1 MVLKVADFFCGA
13 GGFSEGFRQMGFE
26 IVYGTDIWPHAV
38 ETFRKNFPEA
48 EVPDPID
55 ILEIDI
61 DNIPDVD
68 VIIGGPPCTFFSSS
82 NNGGNGDA
90 KLGMRLVKGY
100 LRIIEKKN
108 PKWWIMENVPRLLL
122 KLPEKISLHDKENEG
137 EDKYFEIP
145 TKNILNAADYGVPQ
159 KRKRLFSGNYP
170 LPIPTHSE
178 KSAPNTKKWVWMK
191 NIIEGYP
198 YPLYNGNIS
207 KVNDPLYPQITLN
220 ITDFTEHRYNTF
232 LTRMEVEESRKLKTR
247 HRYYGKMNFPDN
259 MDRPARTVM
268 ASMSRTCREMMV
280 IEEKRGNMKGYR
292 IPTLRECASLQSFP
306 ITYQFWAKNVSP
318 RYRLVGNAVPPLL
331 SRAMAKAIL
340 LAEGLTPPNEPIIQ
354 TDVAEKPEV
363 LSVDS
368 TSRGGL
374 RTEYPIDRYYCDFID
389 HHACQSRTGCRIDI
403 DNRGEQYKNHPVY
416 SVNGMEVRH
425 IVEWRCVLYTGY
437 AKTVQKKIVSLDDAL
452 SLLNRNNPKEFNEK
466 MTNIIYDI
474 INERLHEIPD
484 ATTCQ
489 GILSG
494 RVLGLRESPSWI
506 KKMLTKIVDDN
517 FSEKQKTISKI
528 EHHGRILIRPEIE
541 FTERN
546 AAQLI
551 IAALTCTAIN
561 ESDVWL
567 SNNWDK
573 HYRLDE
579 WPIVEKPPSSKN
591 SKWINIIK
599 EKVMIYTSSGDSD

>member
-1 MVLKVADFFCGA
+1 MALKVADFFCGA

-26 IVYGTDIWPHAV
+26 IVYATDIWPHAV

-55 ILEIDI
+55 ILDINID
-61 DNIPDVD
+61 DIPDVD

-90 KLGMRLVKGY
+90 KMGMRLVKGY

-122 KLPEKISLHDKENEG
+122 KLPEKISLHDKENGG
-137 EDKYFEIP
+137 EEKYFEIP

-178 KSAPNTKKWVWMK
+178 KGDNNTEKWRWMK

-207 KVNDPLYPQITLN
+207 KVNDPLYSQITLN
-220 ITDFTEHRYNTF
+220 ISDFTEQRYNTF
-232 LTRMEVEESRKLKTR
+232 LTEMEVEESRKLKTR
-247 HRYYGKMNFPDN
+247 HRYYGQMNFPDN
-259 MDRPARTVM
+259 MERPARTVM

-280 IEEKRGNMKGYR
+280 IEEKRGKMKGYR

-306 ITYQFWAKNVSP
+306 ITYQFWAKNISP

-340 LAEGLTPPNEPIIQ
+340 LAEGLTPPNEPIIRNEV
-354 TDVAEKPEV
+354 TDIPGV
-363 LSVDS
+363 LPVDAS
-368 TSRGGL
+368 SRRRP

-389 HHACQSRTGCRIDI
+389 HHASQNRTGCRIDI
-403 DNRGEQYKNHPVY
+403 DNRGELYKNHPVY
-416 SVNGMEVRH
+416 GGNGMVIKH
-425 IVEWRCVLYTGY
+425 IVEWRSVLYTGY
-437 AKTVQKKIVSLDDAL
+437 AKTVQNKVVSLDDAL

-466 MTNIIYDI
+466 MICI
-474 INERLHEIPD
+474 INEIINNRLNEIPD

-494 RVLGLRESPSWI
+494 KVEGVRESPFWI
-506 KKMLTKIVDDN
+506 KKMLLKIVDDN
-517 FSEKQKTISKI
+517 FPEKKNNTNKI
-528 EHHGRILIRPEIE
+528 ENCGRIKIRQDIV
-541 FTERN
+541 FTQRN

-551 IAALTCTAIN
+551 LAALTCTVIN
-561 ESDVWL
+561 DSEVWL
-567 SNNWDK
+567 SENWDK
-573 HYRLDE
+573 HFRLEE
-579 WPIVEKPPSSKN
+579 WPIVESPNFSNKSKFVN
-591 SKWINIIK
+591 KIDEMIK
-599 EKVMIYTSSGDSD
+599 TRNKG

>member
-48 EVPDPID
+48 EVPGPID

-61 DNIPDVD
+61 DSIPDVD

-82 NNGGNGDA
+82 NNGGNGDV
-90 KLGMRLVKGY
+90 KMGMRLVKGF
-100 LRIIEKKN
+100 LRIVEKKN

-122 KLPEKISLHDKENEG
+122 TLPEIVSLHDPGFGGEN
-137 EDKYFEIP
+137 KTIQIP
-145 TKNILNAADYGVPQ
+145 IKHKLNAADYGVPQ
-159 KRKRLFSGNYP
+159 GRKRLFSGNYP
-170 LPIPTHSE
+170 LPIQTHSE
-178 KSAPNTKKWVWMK
+178 KGDNDTEKWMWMK

-207 KVNDPLYPQITLN
+207 KVNDPIYPQITLN
-220 ITDFTEHRYNTF
+220 ISDFTEHRYNTF
-232 LTRMEVEESRKLKTR
+232 LTEMEVEESRKLKTR

-306 ITYQFWAKNVSP
+306 ITYQFWAKNISP
-318 RYRLVGNAVPPLL
+318 RYRLVGNAVPPML

-340 LAEGLTPPNEPIIQ
+340 LAEGLTPPNEPIIRKEV
-354 TDVAEKPEV
+354 TEKPE
-363 LSVDS
+363 LLPVDS

-389 HHACQSRTGCRIDI
+389 HNACKSGNGCRIDI

-416 SVNGMEVRH
+416 SGTGKVFRH

-437 AKTVQKKIVSLDDAL
+437 AKTVQKKQVSLDDAL

-466 MTNIIYDI
+466 MISIIDEF
-474 INERLHEIPD
+474 INNRLNGIPD

-494 RVLGLRESPSWI
+494 RVKGIRGSPSWI
-506 KKMLTKIVDDN
+506 MKMLLKIVDDN
-517 FSEKQKTISKI
+517 FPENTCKI
-528 EHHGRILIRPEIE
+528 EDSGRINIRPNIG
-541 FTERN
+541 FTQRN

-551 IAALTCTAIN
+551 LASLVCTVIN

-567 SNNWDK
+567 LENWDK
-573 HYRLDE
+573 HFRLEE
-579 WPIVEKPPSSKN
+579 WPIIEKS
-591 SKWINIIK
+591 
-599 EKVMIYTSSGDSD
+599 TSSNKSRLKLTKKIDEMIQIYYEG